1 MTRDQMDVVTDLLDR
16 HRDQI
21 AELTAQRD
29 ELLSVVKWIKD
40 NRDKHDPNTVFQMCR
55 VVIAKIETNQS
66 ERGQTND

>member
-29 ELLSVVKWIKD
+29 ELLTAMREILADAECTV
-40 NRDKHDPNTVFQMCR
+40 NGLQCDPEYVAEIAR
-55 VVIAKIETNQS
+55 AAIAKTETS
-66 ERGQTND
+66 QT

>member
-55 VVIAKIETNQS
+55 VAIAKIETNQS